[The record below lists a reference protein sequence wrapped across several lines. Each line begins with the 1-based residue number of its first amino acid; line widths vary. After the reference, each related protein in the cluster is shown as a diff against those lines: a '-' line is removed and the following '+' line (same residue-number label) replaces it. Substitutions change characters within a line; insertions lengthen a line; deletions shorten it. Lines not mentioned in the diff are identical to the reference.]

1 MTFML
6 SALIAS
12 GYSKLERH
20 DHSTDQ
26 GVCVSHFNTI
36 WLIYIV
42 LENSNL
48 EVKGGGRMMLGPVE
62 GSCEHDNEP
71 SVSIKYWEFLE

>member
-6 SALIAS
+6 SGLIAS
-12 GYSKLERH
+12 GYSKLESH

-26 GVCVSHFNTI
+26 GVCVSHFITI
-36 WLIYIV
+36 WLIFNV

-48 EVKGGGRMMLGPVE
+48 EVNGGGRMMLGPVE
-62 GSCEHDNEP
+62 GSCEHGNEP
-71 SVSIKYWEFLE
+71 SVSIKCWHFLE